1 MSIARAQLRRHY
13 LAAPAHCLAAHCN
26 QRARMRGVGLA
37 QLDVMQVQDLV
48 AAHHDHRL
56 HHCRRIAQLH
66 ALKALSQS
74 VCGVRGR

>member
-1 MSIARAQLRRHY
+1 
-13 LAAPAHCLAAHCN
+13 
-26 QRARMRGVGLA
+26 MRGVGLA